1 MAKYLEISN
10 FIAIFVLVLLARSL
24 LCGLLPGIMKLLQIK
39 TTVVAGIAGL
49 ILTSLSSASHQ
60 TQADDVRELSFYH
73 THTGKRLN
81 IVYSRNGEYIPSALD
96 EINHFLYDFRTGDEA
111 EMDPEL
117 LDLIYEVREALGS
130 DSTYQVVSAYRSP
143 KTNEMLR
150 GRSQNTGVARNS
162 QHLLGKAIDV
172 RLEGVKT
179 TTLRDTAIAMKRGG
193 VGFYAA
199 SDFVHMDTGR
209 VRRW

>member
-1 MAKYLEISN
+1 
-10 FIAIFVLVLLARSL
+10 
-24 LCGLLPGIMKLLQIK
+24 MKLLRN
-39 TTVVAGIAGL
+39 TCSVALLL
-49 ILTSLSSASHQ
+49 ILASFATVSQ
-60 TQADDVRELSFYH
+60 GTLVKDERQLSFYH
-73 THTGKRLN
+73 THTGKRLSV
-81 IVYSRNGEYIPSALD
+81 VYAREGHYVPSALKQ
-96 EINHFLYDFRTGDEA
+96 INNFLFDFRTGDAA

-117 LDLIYEVREALGS
+117 LDLIYDVREALGS

-150 GRSQNTGVARNS
+150 GKSAKSGVAKKS

-172 RLEGVKT
+172 RLDGVST
-179 TTLRDTAIAMKRGG
+179 ARLRDQAIAMKRGG
-193 VGFYAA
+193 VGYYEA

>member
-1 MAKYLEISN
+1 
-10 FIAIFVLVLLARSL
+10 
-24 LCGLLPGIMKLLQIK
+24 MKLLQMR
-39 TTVVAGIAGL
+39 TLVVA
-49 ILTSLSSASHQ
+49 LTLALPVATLSAASQ
-60 TQADDVRELSFYH
+60 QMRMGDERRLSFYH
-73 THTGKRLN
+73 THTGKRLD
-81 IVYSRNGEYIPSALD
+81 IVYSRNGEYIPSALN
-96 EINHFLYDFRTGDEA
+96 EINHFLFDFRTGDRA

-117 LDLIYEVREALGS
+117 LDLIYDVRETLGS

-150 GRSQNTGVARNS
+150 GRSKNTGVARNS

-179 TTLRDTAIAMKRGG
+179 STLRDTAIALQRGG
-193 VGFYAA
+193 VGYYEA

>member
-1 MAKYLEISN
+1 M
-10 FIAIFVLVLLARSL
+10 LVTDER
-24 LCGLLPGIMKLLQIK
+24 Q
-39 TTVVAGIAGL
+39 
-49 ILTSLSSASHQ
+49 
-60 TQADDVRELSFYH
+60 LSFYH
-73 THTGKRLN
+73 THTGKRLDV
-81 IVYSRNGEYIPSALD
+81 IYSRDGAYVPSALE
-96 EINHFLYDFRTGDEA
+96 EINHFLFDFRTGDKA

-117 LDLIYEVREALGS
+117 LDLIYDVREAL
-130 DSTYQVVSAYRSP
+130 DSEGTYQVVSAYRSP

-150 GRSQNTGVARNS
+150 GRSQSSGVAKNS

-179 TTLRDTAIAMKRGG
+179 ATLRDKAISMKRGG
-193 VGFYAA
+193 VGYYQA